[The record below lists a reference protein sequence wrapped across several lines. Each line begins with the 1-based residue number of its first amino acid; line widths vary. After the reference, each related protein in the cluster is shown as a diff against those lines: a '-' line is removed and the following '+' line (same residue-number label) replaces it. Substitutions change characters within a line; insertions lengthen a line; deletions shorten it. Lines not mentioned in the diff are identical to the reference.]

1 MEFYTI
7 GVYGS
12 TEQSFFTKLK
22 ENGIDTFC
30 DIRQRRGVRG
40 KKYAYVNS
48 TYLQNKLKEYGIKFK
63 GETKEI
69 KVEKLKK
76 VKKVDIFKKLKLKF
90 SGDAPEAYTDG
101 DV

>member
-48 TYLQNKLKEYGIKFK
+48 TYLQNKLKEYGLERIS
-63 GETKEI
+63 TRNSI
-69 KVEKLKK
+69 SKLCSSN
-76 VKKVDIFKKLKLKF
+76 ISSLISLL
-90 SGDAPEAYTDG
+90 PCPMENM
-101 DV
+101 